1 MDNEYLTSV
10 DTLAKLAEEGTV
22 ALIDTRE
29 ASKYRA
35 GHIKGAVNIYE
46 IFSYLA
52 TEANGGYEAMRKF
65 FAERFGAAGLC
76 GRERIVVYEDAM
88 NTGYAR
94 SCRGWFIL
102 RYLGHRN
109 VTVLHGGYQA
119 WRTKGYPETIAP
131 PETEPKQFPVST
143 DPAMILTT
151 EEMQA
156 ALDKPGIFK
165 LDCRDKSEWMGI
177 DSSPYTRDFA
187 PRKGRLPGAIWIE
200 WYNTMYMR
208 DGICWFKE
216 PDELKALFATAGIKD
231 DSTVYLY
238 CFKGARTSNVFIA
251 LRMAGINNVRSYFA
265 SWNEWSRHPELPIIS
280 GPPE

>member
-10 DTLAKLAEEGTV
+10 ETLAELVQNGNV

-29 ASKYRA
+29 ASKYAA

-65 FAERFGAAGLC
+65 FTERFGASGLC
-76 GRERIVVYEDAM
+76 GQERVVVYEDAM
-88 NTGYAR
+88 HTGYAR

-119 WRTKGYPETIAP
+119 WRAKGYPETVAI
-131 PETEPKQFPVST
+131 PEIKPKQFPVSL
-143 DPAMILTT
+143 DPFMILTT
-151 EEMQA
+151 EEMLD
-156 ALDKPGIFK
+156 ALDKPGIIK
-165 LDCRDKSEWMGI
+165 LDCRDRSEWTGV
-177 DSSPYTRDFA
+177 DSSPYSRDFA
-187 PRKGRLPGAIWIE
+187 PRKGRLPGAVWIE
-200 WYNTMYMR
+200 WYNTMYNR
-208 DGICWFKE
+208 NGICWFKE
-216 PDELKALFATAGIKD
+216 PDELRALFDAAGIHA

-251 LRMAGINNVRSYFA
+251 MKMAGIHNVRSYFA

-280 GPPE
+280 SSPE